1 MSLLEISEA
10 CSLLREDG
18 YFLVNT
24 YMKTNTERVTSQDS
38 SKKPQKKQ
46 KQRRLQLKAD
56 HCARCEQLL
65 RI

>member
-38 SKKPQKKQ
+38 SKKKTKKQ
-46 KQRRLQLKAD
+46 NKED
-56 HCARCEQLL
+56 FS
-65 RI
+65 